1 MDKKITFHNMD
12 HSDPMEQHALEKLS
26 KIEELLEGAEWETPK
41 FLELWL
47 EAHKTHPHNKVE
59 LHLKTPQFDLHA
71 HSEETDIYFA
81 IDETVDKIIKL
92 LKKEKQKLKDKN
104 QKVST
109 DKKNFS
115 NDKYNL

>member
-12 HSDPMEQHALEKLS
+12 HSDPMEQHAHDKLA
-26 KIEELLEGAEWETPK
+26 KIEDLLAGNEWETPK
-41 FLELWL
+41 FIELWL
-47 EAHKTHPHNKVE
+47 EAHRKHPHNKVE

-81 IDETVDKIIKL
+81 IDETVDKMVKL

-104 QKVST
+104 QKVQT
-109 DKKNFS
+109 NKKDFGD
-115 NDKYNL
+115 DKYTL